1 VPKRKVGLFDHLVG
15 AAKERKQLNFRALLD
30 RQIRRLFALEN
41 PAGIYSDEAMS
52 ICNARPAVHQAECAY
67 GWFGSGGSAASI
79 TCHEPPGG
87 RCQKPDHP
95 HTRTA
100 AGAKARISFE
110 IFRGESE

>member
-1 VPKRKVGLFDHLVG
+1 MLMPSAL
-15 AAKERKQLNFRALLD
+15 AALRFRNSSTFVLCWTG
-30 RQIRRLFALEN
+30 RS
-41 PAGIYSDEAMS
+41 AGFSPSRIYEAMS

-100 AGAKARISFE
+100 AGALA
-110 IFRGESE
+110 

>member
-52 ICNARPAVHQAECAY
+52 ICNARPAVHQADCDY
-67 GWFGSGGSAASI
+67 GWLLDRTGQRRRLRVMN
-79 TCHEPPGG
+79 PGG

-95 HTRTA
+95 IR
-100 AGAKARISFE
+100 GPVGQRISAFCPL
-110 IFRGESE
+110 FKNLV

>member
-1 VPKRKVGLFDHLVG
+1 MPKRKVGLFDHLVG

-52 ICNARPAVHQAECAY
+52 ICNARPAVHQADCDY
-67 GWFGSGGSAASI
+67 GWLLDRAGQRRRLRVVN
-79 TCHEPPGG
+79 PGG

-95 HTRTA
+95 PARTA
-100 AGAKARISFE
+100 AGGQA
-110 IFRGESE
+110 